1 MYNFALLRRT
11 EAPHRNRFLMRTI
24 LVGTLMFAALAVSAQ
39 TPEERQPT
47 EAAREDLPDVI
58 EPDTGDTAA
67 EAVVPAPEAVE
78 PGARAAGEAES
89 GLFGAGSAEAGRE
102 KSTTCAAC
110 HGGDGN
116 SFNPEW
122 PSLAGQHARYLIR
135 QLEAYQSGARQ
146 HVLMTPQAQN
156 LSEADIR
163 DLAAFYSEQALQPRT
178 ADPELAR
185 LGEDVYRGGNPDT
198 GVSACIACH
207 GPTGAG
213 NPAAA
218 YALVRG
224 QHAPYLVNTLKDY
237 ASGERRSDPN
247 QMMRN
252 IAALLDDD
260 ELAAVAAYMQGL
272 RTN

>member
-1 MYNFALLRRT
+1 
-11 EAPHRNRFLMRTI
+11 MRTI
-24 LVGTLMFAALAVSAQ
+24 LAVTLLFAALAVSAQ
-39 TPEERQPT
+39 APGERQPAETAQEAERQPT
-47 EAAREDLPDVI
+47 EAAREDVADVI
-58 EPDTGDTAA
+58 APDTGDAPGNAA
-67 EAVVPAPEAVE
+67 IEEVVPARAAAE
-78 PGARAAGEAES
+78 PDARAAGEAGS
-89 GLFGAGSAEAGRE
+89 GRFGAGSAEAGRE
-102 KSTTCAAC
+102 KSATCAAC

-122 PSLAGQHARYLIR
+122 PSLAGQHASYLIR

-185 LGEDVYRGGNPDT
+185 LGENVYRGGNPDT

-224 QHAPYLVNTLKDY
+224 QHAAYLVNTLRNY